1 MNFFRLRENQTTVRT
16 EVVAGLTTYFTMA
29 YIIFVNPSI
38 LAKAGMDYNSVLVAT
53 CLAAAL
59 GTLLMAF
66 LANYPFAQAP
76 GMGLN
81 AFFTF
86 AVVLQNGFTWQQGLA
101 IVFISGVLF
110 ILLTLTGARSAV
122 VEALPRS
129 IRYAIPAGIGL
140 FITLIGF
147 NNAGLVRVN
156 QGPIV
161 DIILSAETLEAGAL
175 VEQISRAPAQIL
187 ELASFGSPSVLL
199 AGIGLLVIAVLYARQ
214 VPGAILLSIVLTTLI
229 GIPLGATPMPDTFSF
244 TDIHLGDTLF
254 QLDFAGLFDR
264 DASATVASATV
275 APVLN
280 VLTTLVVVII
290 SFSLVDLFDTIG
302 TLIGTADKGGF
313 LDKDGRLPRMKRAL
327 LADALATTFGALVGT
342 STVTTYIESNAGVA
356 AGGRT
361 GLTALVVGVLFLL
374 SVFLA
379 PVAGMVPAAATAPA
393 LILVGMLMMQSVQRI
408 DFADFEN
415 ALPAFLTIVLMPFT
429 YSIANGIA
437 AGIIFYV
444 LIKLVRGKAA
454 EVPVALYL
462 MTGLFVVKFVL

>member
-1 MNFFRLRENQTTVRT
+1 MNAFFRLRENHTTVRT
-16 EVVAGLTTYFTMA
+16 EVVAGFTTYFTMA

-38 LAKAGMDYNSVLVAT
+38 LEKAGMDYNSVLVAT

-59 GTLLMAF
+59 GTLLMAL

-110 ILLTLTGARSAV
+110 ILLTLTGVRSAV
-122 VEALPRS
+122 VDALPTS

-147 NNAGLVRVN
+147 NNAGIVRVN
-156 QGPIV
+156 QGPII
-161 DIILSAETLEAGAL
+161 DIILSAESLEAGAL
-175 VEQISRAPAQIL
+175 VEQVTRAPAQIL
-187 ELASFGSPSVLL
+187 EMAEFSTPSVLL
-199 AGIGLLVIAVLYARQ
+199 AGVGLLVIAILYALRVQ
-214 VPGAILLSIVLTTLI
+214 GAILFSIVLTTLI
-229 GIPLGATPMPDTFSF
+229 GIPLGVTQVPDSLSF
-244 TDIHLGDTLF
+244 TDVHLGDTLF
-254 QLDFAGLFDR
+254 QLDFAGLFAR
-264 DASATVASATV
+264 EASVGSVLAT
-275 APVLN
+275 LI
-280 VLTTLVVVII
+280 VVII

-313 LDKDGRLPRMKRAL
+313 LDEDGRLPRMKRSL

-361 GLTALVVGVLFLL
+361 GLTSLVVGVLFLL

-393 LILVGMLMMQSVQRI
+393 LILVGMLMMQSIQRI
-408 DFADFEN
+408 DFGDFEN
-415 ALPAFLTIVLMPFT
+415 ALPAFLAIVLMPFT

-444 LIKLVRGKAA
+444 VIKLVKGKAR
-454 EVPVALYL
+454 EVPLTLYV
-462 MTGLFVVKFVL
+462 MAGLFVVKFVV

>member
-1 MNFFRLRENQTTVRT
+1 MNLFRLRENQTTVRT

-147 NNAGLVRVN
+147 NNAGIVRVN

-175 VEQISRAPAQIL
+175 VEQLSRAPAQIL
-187 ELASFGSPSVLL
+187 EMASFRSPSVLL

-214 VPGAILLSIVLTTLI
+214 VPGAILFSIVLTTLI
-229 GIPLGATPMPDTFSF
+229 GIPLGATQVPDSFSF

-264 DASATVASATV
+264 EDS
-275 APVLN
+275 VLS

-290 SFSLVDLFDTIG
+290 SFSLVDLFNTIG

-313 LDKDGRLPRMKRAL
+313 LDKDGRLPRMKRSL
-327 LADALATTFGALVGT
+327 LADALATTFGALAGT
-342 STVTTYIESNAGVA
+342 STVTTYIESNAGIA

-393 LILVGMLMMQSVQRI
+393 LILVGMLMMQSIQRI

-444 LIKLVRGKAA
+444 VIKLVRGKAK
-454 EVPVALYL
+454 EVPIALYL
-462 MTGLFVVKFVL
+462 MAGLFVVKFVI

>member
-1 MNFFRLRENQTTVRT
+1 MNFFRLQENQTTVRT

-161 DIILSAETLEAGAL
+161 DIILSAETLEAAAL
-175 VEQISRAPAQIL
+175 VDQISRAPAQIL
-187 ELASFGSPSVLL
+187 ELASFSNPSVVL
-199 AGIGLLVIAVLYARQ
+199 AGIGLLVIAVLYARR

-229 GIPLGATPMPDTFSF
+229 GIPLGATPVPDTFSF
-244 TDIHLGDTLF
+244 TDVHLGDTLF
-254 QLDFAGLFDR
+254 QLDFAGLFER
-264 DASATVASATV
+264 DDS
-275 APVLN
+275 VLS

-302 TLIGTADKGGF
+302 TLIGTADKAGF
-313 LDKDGRLPRMKRAL
+313 LDKDGRLPRMKRSL
-327 LADALATTFGALVGT
+327 LADAVATTFGALVGT
-342 STVTTYIESNAGVA
+342 STVTTYIESNAGIA

-361 GLTALVVGVLFLL
+361 GLTSLVVGVLFLL

-408 DFADFEN
+408 DFSDFEN

-444 LIKLVRGKAA
+444 VIKLVRGKAK

-462 MTGLFVVKFVL
+462 MAGLFVVKFLVETR

>member
-1 MNFFRLRENQTTVRT
+1 MNLFRLRENQTTVRT

-110 ILLTLTGARSAV
+110 IVLTLTGARSAV

-147 NNAGLVRVN
+147 NNAGIVRVN

-175 VEQISRAPAQIL
+175 LEQIGRAPAQIL
-187 ELASFGSPSVLL
+187 EMASFRSPSVLL
-199 AGIGLLVIAVLYARQ
+199 AGIGLLVIAVLYARR
-214 VPGAILLSIVLTTLI
+214 VPGAILFSIVLTTLI
-229 GIPLGATPMPDTFSF
+229 GIPLGATSVPDSFSF

-264 DASATVASATV
+264 DDS
-275 APVLN
+275 VLS

-313 LDKDGRLPRMKRAL
+313 LDKDGHLPRMKRSL

-342 STVTTYIESNAGVA
+342 STVTTYIESNAGIA

-361 GLTALVVGVLFLL
+361 GLTSLVVGVLFLL
-374 SVFLA
+374 SIFLA

-444 LIKLVRGKAA
+444 VIKLVRGKAA
-454 EVPVALYL
+454 EVPVTLYL
-462 MTGLFVVKFVL
+462 MAGLFVVKFMI

>member
-1 MNFFRLRENQTTVRT
+1 MNRFFRLHENQTSVRT

-38 LAKAGMDYNSVLVAT
+38 LEKAGMDYDSVLVAT

-86 AVVLQNGFTWQQGLA
+86 TVVLQGGFTWQQGLA
-101 IVFISGVLF
+101 IVFTSGLLF
-110 ILLTLTGARSAV
+110 ILLTLTGVRSAV
-122 VEALPRS
+122 VDALPTS

-147 NNAGLVRVN
+147 NNAGIVRVN
-156 QGPIV
+156 QGPII
-161 DIILSAETLEAGAL
+161 DIILSSESLEASSL
-175 VEQISRAPAQIL
+175 IEQVSQAPAQIL
-187 ELASFGSPSVLL
+187 ELAEFSTPSVLL
-199 AGIGLLVIAVLYARQ
+199 AGIGLLVIAILYALRVQ
-214 VPGAILLSIVLTTLI
+214 GAILFSIILTTLI
-229 GIPLGATPMPDTFSF
+229 GIPLEVTRVPDTISF
-244 TDIHLGDTLF
+244 TDIHLSDTLF
-254 QLDFAGLFDR
+254 QLDFAGLFAR
-264 DASATVASATV
+264 EAS
-275 APVLN
+275 VLS
-280 VLTTLVVVII
+280 VLTTLIVVII

-313 LDKDGRLPRMKRAL
+313 LDEDGRLPRMKRSL
-327 LADALATTFGALVGT
+327 LADALATTFGAVVGT

-361 GLTALVVGVLFLL
+361 GLTSLVVGVLFLL
-374 SVFLA
+374 SIFLA

-393 LILVGMLMMQSVQRI
+393 LILVGMLMMQSIQRI
-408 DFADFEN
+408 DFGDFEN
-415 ALPAFLTIVLMPFT
+415 ALPAFLAIVLMPFT

-444 LIKLVRGKAA
+444 VIKLVKGKAR
-454 EVPVALYL
+454 EIPLTLYI
-462 MTGLFVVKFVL
+462 MAGLFVVKFVV

>member
-1 MNFFRLRENQTTVRT
+1 MNTFFRLREHQTTVRT

-86 AVVLQNGFTWQQGLA
+86 SVVLQNGFTWQQGLA
-101 IVFISGVLF
+101 IVFVSGVLF
-110 ILLTLTGARSAV
+110 VLLTLTGIRSAV
-122 VEALPRS
+122 VDALPTS

-147 NNAGLVRVN
+147 NNAGIVRVN

-161 DIILSAETLEAGAL
+161 DIILSAESLEANAL
-175 VEQISRAPAQIL
+175 IEQVNQAPAQIL
-187 ELASFGSPSVLL
+187 EMAEFSTPSVWL
-199 AGIGLLVIAVLYARQ
+199 AGIGLVVIAVLYALKVQ
-214 VPGAILLSIVLTTLI
+214 GAILFSIVLTTLI
-229 GIPLGATPMPDTFSF
+229 GIPLGVTQVPTSVSF

-254 QLDFAGLFDR
+254 QLDFAGLFAR
-264 DASATVASATV
+264 DASLLR
-275 APVLN
+275 VLS
-280 VLTTLVVVII
+280 TLVVVII

-313 LDKDGRLPRMKRAL
+313 LDEDGRLPRMKRSL

-361 GLTALVVGVLFLL
+361 GLTALVVGILFLL
-374 SVFLA
+374 SIFLA

-393 LILVGMLMMQSVQRI
+393 LILVGMLMMQSIQRI
-408 DFADFEN
+408 DFGDFEN
-415 ALPAFLTIVLMPFT
+415 ALPAFLAIVLMPFT

-444 LIKLVRGKAA
+444 VIKLVKGKAR
-454 EVPVALYL
+454 EVPPALYI
-462 MTGLFVVKFVL
+462 MAGLFVVKFVI

>member
-1 MNFFRLRENQTTVRT
+1 MNLFRLRENQTTVRT

-110 ILLTLTGARSAV
+110 IVLTLTGARSAV

-199 AGIGLLVIAVLYARQ
+199 AGIGLLVIAVLYARR

-229 GIPLGATPMPDTFSF
+229 GIPLGATPVPERFSF

-254 QLDFAGLFDR
+254 QLDFAGLFDGE
-264 DASATVASATV
+264 ASATVAS
-275 APVLN
+275 VLS

-361 GLTALVVGVLFLL
+361 GLTALVVGGLFLL

-444 LIKLVRGKAA
+444 LIKLVRGKVA

-462 MTGLFVVKFVL
+462 MAGLFVVKFLVETR

>member
-1 MNFFRLRENQTTVRT
+1 MNLFRLRENQTTVRT

-156 QGPIV
+156 QGPII
-161 DIILSAETLEAGAL
+161 DMIQSAETLEAGAL

-199 AGIGLLVIAVLYARQ
+199 AGIGLLVIAVLYARR

-229 GIPLGATPMPDTFSF
+229 GIPLGATSVPDTFSF

-264 DASATVASATV
+264 DES
-275 APVLN
+275 VLS

-313 LDKDGRLPRMKRAL
+313 LDSDGRLPRMKRAL

-444 LIKLVRGKAA
+444 VIKLVRGKAA
-454 EVPVALYL
+454 EVPVTLYL
-462 MTGLFVVKFVL
+462 MAGLFVVKFVL

>member
-1 MNFFRLRENQTTVRT
+1 MNFFRLPENQTTVRT

-199 AGIGLLVIAVLYARQ
+199 AGVGLLVIAVLYARR

-229 GIPLGATPMPDTFSF
+229 GIPLGATQLPDTFSF

-254 QLDFAGLFDR
+254 QLDFAGLFNR
-264 DASATVASATV
+264 DDS
-275 APVLN
+275 VLS

-361 GLTALVVGVLFLL
+361 GLTALVVGGLFLL

-444 LIKLVRGKAA
+444 VIKLVRGKAA
-454 EVPVALYL
+454 EVPIALYL
-462 MTGLFVVKFVL
+462 MAGLFVVKFVL

>member
-1 MNFFRLRENQTTVRT
+1 MNIFRLRENQTNLRT

-86 AVVLQNGFTWQQGLA
+86 AVVLQSGFSWQQGLA

-122 VEALPRS
+122 VDALPTS

-147 NNAGLVRVN
+147 NNAGVVRVN
-156 QGPIV
+156 QGPIIDLV
-161 DIILSAETLEAGAL
+161 LSAETLEAGAL
-175 VEQISRAPAQIL
+175 VESINQAPAQIL
-187 ELASFGSPSVLL
+187 ELADFTTPSALL
-199 AGIGLLVIAVLYARQ
+199 AGVGLLVITVLYALRVQ
-214 VPGAILLSIVLTTLI
+214 GAILFSIVLTTLI
-229 GIPLGATPMPDTFSF
+229 GIPLGVSPVPESFSF
-244 TDIHLGDTLF
+244 SDIQLGSTLF
-254 QLDFAGLFDR
+254 QLDFAGLFAD
-264 DASATVASATV
+264 DTSIVSVLAT
-275 APVLN
+275 L
-280 VLTTLVVVII
+280 LVVVL

-313 LDKDGRLPRMKRAL
+313 LDENGQLPRLKRAL

-342 STVTTYIESNAGVA
+342 STVTTFIESNAGVA

-361 GLTALVVGVLFLL
+361 GLTSLVTGVLFLL
-374 SVFLA
+374 SIFLA
-379 PVAGMVPAAATAPA
+379 PLAGMVPAAATAPA
-393 LILVGMLMMQSVQRI
+393 LILVGMLMMQSVRRI

-444 LIKLVRGKAA
+444 CIKLVKGKARQIPL
-454 EVPVALYL
+454 VLYIMAL
-462 MTGLFVVKFVL
+462 LFVLKFIV

>member
-1 MNFFRLRENQTTVRT
+1 MKTLFRLREHQTTVRT

-110 ILLTLTGARSAV
+110 VLLTLTGVRSAV
-122 VEALPRS
+122 VDALPTS

-147 NNAGLVRVN
+147 NNAGIVRVN
-156 QGPIV
+156 QGPII
-161 DIILSAETLEAGAL
+161 DIIVSAESLEAGAL
-175 VEQISRAPAQIL
+175 IEQVNQAPTQIL
-187 ELASFGSPSVLL
+187 EMAEFSSPSVLL
-199 AGIGLLVIAVLYARQ
+199 AGIGLAVITLLYALRVQ
-214 VPGAILLSIVLTTLI
+214 GAILISIVLTTLI
-229 GIPLGATPMPDTFSF
+229 GIPLGVTQVPTSLSFS
-244 TDIHLGDTLF
+244 DIQLGDTLF
-254 QLDFAGLFDR
+254 QLDFVGLFEAK
-264 DASATVASATV
+264 ASAGKVLAT
-275 APVLN
+275 L
-280 VLTTLVVVII
+280 LVVII

-313 LDKDGRLPRMKRAL
+313 LDAEGRLPRMKRSL

-361 GLTALVVGVLFLL
+361 GLTALVVGILFLL

-393 LILVGMLMMQSVQRI
+393 LILVGMLMMQSIQRI

-415 ALPAFLTIVLMPFT
+415 ALPAFLAIVLMPFT

-444 LIKLVRGKAA
+444 LIKLVKGKARQ
-454 EVPVALYL
+454 VPVALYI
-462 MTGLFVVKFVL
+462 MAALFIVKFVV

>member
-1 MNFFRLRENQTTVRT
+1 MNLFRLKENQTTVRT

-59 GTLLMAF
+59 GTLLMGF

-122 VEALPRS
+122 VEALPYS

-187 ELASFGSPSVLL
+187 ELASFRSPSVLL
-199 AGIGLLVIAVLYARQ
+199 AGIGLLVIAVLYARR
-214 VPGAILLSIVLTTLI
+214 VPGAILFSIVLTTLI
-229 GIPLGATPMPDTFSF
+229 GIPLGATPVPDSFSF

-254 QLDFAGLFDR
+254 QLDFAGLFER
-264 DASATVASATV
+264 DDS
-275 APVLN
+275 VLS

-313 LDKDGRLPRMKRAL
+313 LDKDGRLPRMKRSL

-342 STVTTYIESNAGVA
+342 STVTTYIESNAGIA

-374 SVFLA
+374 SIFLA

-444 LIKLVRGKAA
+444 LIKLVRGKAK
-454 EVPVALYL
+454 EVPFALYL
-462 MTGLFVVKFVL
+462 MAGLFVVKFIL

>member
-110 ILLTLTGARSAV
+110 IVLTLTGARSAV

-156 QGPIV
+156 QGPII

-187 ELASFGSPSVLL
+187 ELTSFGSPSVLL

-229 GIPLGATPMPDTFSF
+229 GIPLGATPVPDTFSF

-264 DASATVASATV
+264 EASATVAS
-275 APVLN
+275 VLS

-342 STVTTYIESNAGVA
+342 STVTTYIESNAGIA

-462 MTGLFVVKFVL
+462 MAGLFVVKFVL

>member
-1 MNFFRLRENQTTVRT
+1 MNFRLRENQTTVRT
-16 EVVAGLTTYFTMA
+16 EIVAGLTTYFTMA

-110 ILLTLTGARSAV
+110 ILLTLTGVRSAV
-122 VEALPRS
+122 VDALPTS

-147 NNAGLVRVN
+147 NNAGVVRVN
-156 QGPIV
+156 QGPII
-161 DIILSAETLEAGAL
+161 DIVRSSDSLEANQL
-175 VEQISRAPAQIL
+175 IEQITTAPAQIL
-187 ELASFGSPSVLL
+187 EMADFSTPSVLL
-199 AGIGLLVIAVLYARQ
+199 AGIGLLVIAVLYALRVQ
-214 VPGAILLSIVLTTLI
+214 GAILFSIVLTTLI
-229 GIPLGATPMPDTFSF
+229 GIPLGVSPVPDSFSLS
-244 TDIHLGDTLF
+244 DIHLGDTLF
-254 QLDFAGLFDR
+254 QLDFGGLFAR
-264 DASATVASATV
+264 DAS
-275 APVLN
+275 VLS
-280 VLTTLVVVII
+280 VLTTLVVVIL

-313 LDKDGRLPRMKRAL
+313 LDKDGRLPRMKRSL

-361 GLTALVVGVLFLL
+361 GLTSLVVGLLFLL
-374 SVFLA
+374 SIFLA

-393 LILVGMLMMQSVQRI
+393 LILVGMLMMQSIQRI
-408 DFADFEN
+408 DFGDFEN

-444 LIKLVRGKAA
+444 VIKLVKGKAR
-454 EVPVALYL
+454 EIPLTLYI
-462 MTGLFVVKFVL
+462 MAGLFVAKFVV

>member
-1 MNFFRLRENQTTVRT
+1 MNLFRLRENQTTVRT

-199 AGIGLLVIAVLYARQ
+199 AGIGLLVIAVLYARR
-214 VPGAILLSIVLTTLI
+214 VSGAILLSIVLTTLI
-229 GIPLGATPMPDTFSF
+229 GIPLGATPVPERFSF
-244 TDIHLGDTLF
+244 TDIHLNDTLF
-254 QLDFAGLFDR
+254 QLDFAGLFDGE
-264 DASATVASATV
+264 ASATVAS
-275 APVLN
+275 VLS

-313 LDKDGRLPRMKRAL
+313 LDQDGRLPRMKRAL

-342 STVTTYIESNAGVA
+342 STVTTYIESNAGIA

-462 MTGLFVVKFVL
+462 MAGLFVVKFVL

>member
-1 MNFFRLRENQTTVRT
+1 MNLFRLRENQTTIRT

-110 ILLTLTGARSAV
+110 IVLTLTGARSAV

-156 QGPIV
+156 QGPII

-187 ELASFGSPSVLL
+187 ELASFSSPSVLL
-199 AGIGLLVIAVLYARQ
+199 AGVGLLVIAVLYARR

-229 GIPLGATPMPDTFSF
+229 GIPLGATQLPDTFSF
-244 TDIHLGDTLF
+244 TDIRLDDTLF

-264 DASATVASATV
+264 EAS
-275 APVLN
+275 VLS

-313 LDKDGRLPRMKRAL
+313 LDKDGRLPRMKRSL

-444 LIKLVRGKAA
+444 VIKLVRGKAT
-454 EVPVALYL
+454 EVPFALYL
-462 MTGLFVVKFVL
+462 MAGLFVVKFVL

>member
-1 MNFFRLRENQTTVRT
+1 MNLFRLRENQTDVRT

-122 VEALPRS
+122 VDALPRS

-147 NNAGLVRVN
+147 NNAGIVRVN
-156 QGPIV
+156 QGPII
-161 DIILSAETLEAGAL
+161 DIILSAETLERGVL
-175 VEQISRAPAQIL
+175 LEQISRAPAQIL
-187 ELASFGSPSVLL
+187 EMASFRSPSVLL
-199 AGIGLLVIAVLYARQ
+199 AGIGLLVIAVLYARR
-214 VPGAILLSIVLTTLI
+214 VPGAILFSIVLTTLI
-229 GIPLGATPMPDTFSF
+229 GIPLGATPVPDSFSF

-264 DASATVASATV
+264 DAS
-275 APVLN
+275 VLS

-313 LDKDGRLPRMKRAL
+313 LDKDGHLPRMKRSL

-342 STVTTYIESNAGVA
+342 STVTTYIESNAGIA

-361 GLTALVVGVLFLL
+361 GLTALVVGGLFLL
-374 SVFLA
+374 SIFLA

-393 LILVGMLMMQSVQRI
+393 LILVGMLMMQSIQRI

-444 LIKLVRGKAA
+444 VIKLVRGKAA
-454 EVPVALYL
+454 EVPVTLYL
-462 MTGLFVVKFVL
+462 MAGLFVVKFVL

>member
-1 MNFFRLRENQTTVRT
+1 MNAFFRLRENQTTVRT

-38 LAKAGMDYNSVLVAT
+38 LEKAGMDYNSVLVAT

-101 IVFISGVLF
+101 IVFTSGVLF
-110 ILLTLTGARSAV
+110 ILLTLTGVRSAV
-122 VEALPRS
+122 VDALPTS

-147 NNAGLVRVN
+147 NNAGIVRVN
-156 QGPIV
+156 QGPII
-161 DIILSAETLEAGAL
+161 DIILSAESLEAGTL
-175 VEQISRAPAQIL
+175 VEQVDQAPAQIL
-187 ELASFGSPSVLL
+187 EMAEFSTPSVLL
-199 AGIGLLVIAVLYARQ
+199 AGIGLLVIALLYALRVQ
-214 VPGAILLSIVLTTLI
+214 GAILFSIVLTTLI
-229 GIPLGATPMPDTFSF
+229 GIPLGVTQVPDSFSF

-254 QLDFAGLFDR
+254 QLDFVGLFER
-264 DASATVASATV
+264 DAS
-275 APVLN
+275 VLS

-313 LDKDGRLPRMKRAL
+313 LDKDGRLPRMKRSL

-361 GLTALVVGVLFLL
+361 GLTSMVVGILFLL

-393 LILVGMLMMQSVQRI
+393 LILVGMLMMQSIQRI
-408 DFADFEN
+408 DFGDFEN
-415 ALPAFLTIVLMPFT
+415 ALPAFLAIVLMPFT

-444 LIKLVRGKAA
+444 VIKVAKGKAR
-454 EVPVALYL
+454 EIPLPLYI
-462 MTGLFVVKFVL
+462 MAGLFVVKFIV

>member
-1 MNFFRLRENQTTVRT
+1 MNLFRLKENQTTVRT

-122 VEALPRS
+122 VEALPYS

-161 DIILSAETLEAGAL
+161 NIILSTETLEAGAL

-187 ELASFGSPSVLL
+187 EMASFRSPSVLL
-199 AGIGLLVIAVLYARQ
+199 AGIGLLVIAVLYARR
-214 VPGAILLSIVLTTLI
+214 VPGAILFSIVLTTLI
-229 GIPLGATPMPDTFSF
+229 GIPLGATPVPDSFSF

-254 QLDFAGLFDR
+254 QLNFAGLFER
-264 DASATVASATV
+264 DDS
-275 APVLN
+275 VLS

-290 SFSLVDLFDTIG
+290 SFSLVDLFNTIG

-313 LDKDGRLPRMKRAL
+313 LDKDGRLPRMKRSL

-342 STVTTYIESNAGVA
+342 STVTTYIESNAGIA

-374 SVFLA
+374 SIFLA

-408 DFADFEN
+408 NFADFEN

-444 LIKLVRGKAA
+444 LIKLVRGKAM
-454 EVPVALYL
+454 EVPFALYL
-462 MTGLFVVKFVL
+462 MAGLFVVKFIL

>member
-1 MNFFRLRENQTTVRT
+1 MNLFRLKENQTTVRT

-122 VEALPRS
+122 VEALPYS

-187 ELASFGSPSVLL
+187 EMASFRSPSVLL
-199 AGIGLLVIAVLYARQ
+199 AGIGLLVIAVLYARR
-214 VPGAILLSIVLTTLI
+214 VPGAILFSIVLTTLI
-229 GIPLGATPMPDTFSF
+229 GIPLGATPVPDSFSF

-254 QLDFAGLFDR
+254 QLDFAGLFER
-264 DASATVASATV
+264 DDS
-275 APVLN
+275 VLS

-313 LDKDGRLPRMKRAL
+313 LDKDGRLPRMKRSL

-342 STVTTYIESNAGVA
+342 STVTTYIESNAGIA

-374 SVFLA
+374 SIFLA

-444 LIKLVRGKAA
+444 VIKLVRGKAK
-454 EVPVALYL
+454 EVPFALYL
-462 MTGLFVVKFVL
+462 MAGLFVVKFIL

>member
-1 MNFFRLRENQTTVRT
+1 MNIFRLRENQTNVRT

-101 IVFISGVLF
+101 IVFISGILF
-110 ILLTLTGARSAV
+110 VLLTLTGVRSAV
-122 VEALPRS
+122 VDALPTS

-147 NNAGLVRVN
+147 NNAGVVRVN
-156 QGPIV
+156 QGPIIDV
-161 DIILSAETLEAGAL
+161 VLSAETLEAGAL
-175 VEQISRAPAQIL
+175 VEQINQAPAQIL
-187 ELASFGSPSVLL
+187 ELADFATPSVLL
-199 AGIGLLVIAVLYARQ
+199 AGIGLLVITVLYALRVQ
-214 VPGAILLSIVLTTLI
+214 GAILFSIVLTTLI
-229 GIPLGATPMPDTFSF
+229 GIPLGVSPVPESFSF
-244 TDIHLGDTLF
+244 SDIQLGSTLF
-254 QLDFAGLFDR
+254 QLDFVGLFAG
-264 DASATVASATV
+264 DASIVS
-275 APVLN
+275 
-280 VLTTLVVVII
+280 VLTTLVVVIL

-313 LDKDGRLPRMKRAL
+313 LDEHGRLPRLKRAL
-327 LADALATTFGALVGT
+327 LADALATTFGSLVGT
-342 STVTTYIESNAGVA
+342 STVTTFIESNAGVA

-361 GLTALVVGVLFLL
+361 GLTSLVTGTLFLL
-374 SVFLA
+374 SIFLA
-379 PVAGMVPAAATAPA
+379 PLAGMVPAAATAPA
-393 LILVGMLMMQSVQRI
+393 LILVGMLMMQSVRRI

-444 LIKLVRGKAA
+444 CIKLVKGKARQIPLTLY
-454 EVPVALYL
+454 VMAL
-462 MTGLFVVKFVL
+462 LFVLKFVV